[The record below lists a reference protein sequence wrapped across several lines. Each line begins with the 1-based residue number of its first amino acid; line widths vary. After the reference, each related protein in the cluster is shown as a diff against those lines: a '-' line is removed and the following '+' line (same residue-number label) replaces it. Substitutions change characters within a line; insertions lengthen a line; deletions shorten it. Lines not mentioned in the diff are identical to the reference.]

1 MSCRGCTTCTLYKY
15 LYFCLIL
22 CTVPWLPSLPLCCRS
37 PDPDLVAWLRDLGLD
52 GEETMTRVTAED
64 LTLRDLLELVGRD
77 DLRRLGLKAGPELR
91 IWRAILAHR
100 GLQSAASP

>member
-1 MSCRGCTTCTLYKY
+1 
-15 LYFCLIL
+15 
-22 CTVPWLPSLPLCCRS
+22 V
-37 PDPDLVAWLRDLGLD
+37 VWLRDLGLG
-52 GEETMTRVTAED
+52 GEETMARVTAED

-100 GLQSAASP
+100 GFQSAASP

>member
-1 MSCRGCTTCTLYKY
+1 LYLSLY
-15 LYFCLIL
+15 LYICL
-22 CTVPWLPSLPLCCRS
+22 SLYFDCCRS
-37 PDPDLVAWLRDLGLD
+37 PDSDLVAWLRDLGLD
-52 GEETMTRVTAED
+52 GEETMARVTAED

-100 GLQSAASP
+100 GLHSAASP